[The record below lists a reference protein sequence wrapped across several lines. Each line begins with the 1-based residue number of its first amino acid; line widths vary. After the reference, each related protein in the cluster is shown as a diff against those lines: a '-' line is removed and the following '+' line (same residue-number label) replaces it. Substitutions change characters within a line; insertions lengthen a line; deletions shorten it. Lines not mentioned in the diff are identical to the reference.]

1 MIKNNKGFTLIE
13 LLVVVAIIGIL
24 SSVVLA
30 SLNNARSKA
39 ANSNIKANLAN
50 IRAQAEIF
58 YDSATTPTYEG
69 ACANSVVLGMLN
81 SAKDSL
87 GATTVGTD
95 AVAGSATTIVCHDS
109 AGAWAAQSGLKVADG
124 SNTMWCV
131 DSAGSSKGGT
141 TVLAASTYVCP

>member
-50 IRAQAEIF
+50 VRAQAEIF

-69 ACANSVVLGMLN
+69 VCANSVVLGMLN

-87 GATTVGTD
+87 GATSIGTD
-95 AVAGSATTIVCHDS
+95 ATAGTTTTIVCHDTS
-109 AGAWAAQSGLKVADG
+109 TGWAVQSGLKVADG
-124 SNTMWCV
+124 TNTLWCV
-131 DSAGSSKGGT
+131 DNNGVSKGTT
-141 TVLAASTYVCP
+141 TVLAASTYSCP